1 MIKLSLSLSEV
12 QSQIKPLG
20 RTRFTEDGQELSW
33 SASGIELCCKA
44 HRIALHFKDYNSE
57 AKAFLGVYVNN
68 SKQIHAI
75 SGQSPMIVVAE
86 DEGISTLRILRI
98 SAGDM
103 PVYLQTIELY
113 GNEEAPCLL
122 PPPAEKARKILF
134 IGDSITCGYGTDS
147 ERGDTVYRPWEEDA
161 THAYAYLTA
170 KHFDADYQIVCIS
183 GMGILKSCRGQLERQ
198 FPDFFSLANRSGSQE
213 PDQSGFAPQLVVVNG
228 GTNDSATVPPEEF
241 AAGADQFL
249 TTLRN
254 QYPHAEIVWIYGA
267 MGDKYS
273 QVMYPLLEKRRET
286 DPHMSFCLATAIYET
301 SAFVGVNGHPTYLG
315 QQRQA
320 RELIQ
325 HISAIMDK
333 EGW

>member
-1 MIKLSLSLSEV
+1 MIKLSLPLSEV
-12 QSQIKPLG
+12 QSQIKLLG
-20 RTRFTEDGQELSW
+20 RTRLTEDGQELSW

-44 HRIALHFKDYNSE
+44 HRIALHFKDYNPE

-75 SGQSPMIVVAE
+75 SGQSPIVVVAE
-86 DEGISTLRILRI
+86 DAGISTLRILRI

-103 PVYLQTIELY
+103 PVYLQSIVLY
-113 GNEEAPCLL
+113 GNEEAPSLL
-122 PPPAEKARKILF
+122 PPPSEKTRKMLF

-147 ERGDTVYRPWEEDA
+147 EKGDSVYRSSEEDT

-170 KHFDADYQIVCIS
+170 QHFDADYQLVCIS

-198 FPDFFSLANRSGSQE
+198 FPEFFNLANRSGSQE
-213 PDQSGFAPQLVVVNG
+213 LDQSGFCPQVVVVNG
-228 GTNDSATVPPEEF
+228 GTNDSATVPPKEF
-241 AAGADQFL
+241 ALGVDQFL
-249 TTLRN
+249 TTLR
-254 QYPHAEIVWIYGA
+254 QTYPYAKIVWIYGS

-273 QVMYPLLEKRRET
+273 QVLYPLFDKRRET
-286 DPHMSFCLATAIYET
+286 DPHMSFCLATAIYDT
-301 SAFVGVNGHPTYLG
+301 DAFVGVNGHPTYLG

-325 HISAIMDK
+325 HISLIMGK